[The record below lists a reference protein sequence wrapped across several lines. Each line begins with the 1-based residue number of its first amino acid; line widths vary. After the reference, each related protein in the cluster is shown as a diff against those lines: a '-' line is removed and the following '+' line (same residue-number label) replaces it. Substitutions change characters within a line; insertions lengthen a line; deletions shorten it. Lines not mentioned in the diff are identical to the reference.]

1 MSKAE
6 LNPADAIVAR
16 KTLKLNGRVYQ
27 AGDEIKDSTVDYRT
41 RAKLFR
47 VGVVVL
53 KDVYDAKQ
61 VVVEKEVFVEEVTT
75 TSDEAGVD
83 ETVASEETIV
93 ANGETVVSNEET
105 VTEIVETA
113 KENTAVETKVKFN
126 KKNK

>member
-47 VGVVVL
+47 VGVVVR
-53 KDVYDAKQ
+53 KDIYDAKQ
-61 VVVEKEVFVEEVTT
+61 VVVEKEVVV
-75 TSDEAGVD
+75 DETIVPTA

>member
-6 LNPADAIVAR
+6 LNPADSIVAR

-53 KDVYDAKQ
+53 KDVYAAKQ
-61 VVVEKEVFVEEVTT
+61 FVVDKEEVIEELVSEV
-75 TSDEAGVD
+75 SDEVVAD
-83 ETVASEETIV
+83 ETVAVEETIV
-93 ANGETVVSNEET
+93 ANEET
-105 VTEIVETA
+105 VTEIVEPA
-113 KENTAVETKVKFN
+113 QESNAVEAKIKFS

>member
-53 KDVYDAKQ
+53 KDIYDAKQ

-75 TSDEAGVD
+75 TSDEAVVD

-93 ANGETVVSNEET
+93 ANGETTVSNEET

>member
-105 VTEIVETA
+105 VTESVEPTQ
-113 KENTAVETKVKFN
+113 ESTAVEAKVKFH

>member
-75 TSDEAGVD
+75 TSNEAVVD

-113 KENTAVETKVKFN
+113 KENTAVEAKVKFN